1 MRIWHTASGWYDA
14 GMNRDDA
21 ALSTALKVFFVV
33 LIALVGAR
41 LGSQAAVSD
50 PVAQPATVSNG
61 YFSDASTDI
70 TEKKPKPNSARD
82 TATATSAP
90 TDTNRPKPKD
100 ETDSQKRSLATPQ
113 APAPAVDA
121 TAFLVADLASGK
133 VFAKK
138 SADRP
143 RPIASLTKLM
153 TAVIAH
159 ETQIADDTVT
169 VSPQAAATYGRS
181 GRLLAG
187 DRITVENLLAPLL
200 LESSNDAAVALAEH
214 TGKTQFINY
223 MNRKATALGMSQTRF
238 ADASGLSSQNVSSP
252 NDLLALARYIHQKK
266 PFIFDL
272 TKRSQVSTPDRA
284 SEALDIYT
292 ANNPMVGRPDFLGGK
307 NGYTD
312 KARHTLLSLFSV
324 PFPHGSRPV
333 AIIVLG
339 SDTHS
344 QDTKKLLGWLKTGR

>member
-1 MRIWHTASGWYDA
+1 
-14 GMNRDDA
+14 MNRDNA

-33 LIALVGAR
+33 LIALVGAQ
-41 LGSQAAVSD
+41 LGSQAAISD

-61 YFSDASTDI
+61 YFSDTSAEI
-70 TEKKPKPNSARD
+70 TEKKSKRDSAED
-82 TATATSAP
+82 TATSAP
-90 TDTNRPKPKD
+90 TDTDHPKSKD
-100 ETDSQKRSLATPQ
+100 AKDSQKRSLATPQ
-113 APAPAVDA
+113 APAPAVNA

-143 RPIASLTKLM
+143 RPIASITKLM
-153 TAVIAH
+153 TAVIAS
-159 ETQIADDTVT
+159 ETQVANDTVT

-187 DRITVENLLAPLL
+187 DRITVGNLLAPLL

-252 NDLLALARYIHQKK
+252 NDLLKLTRYIHQKK

-272 TKRSQVSTPDRA
+272 TKRSQVSTPDRS

-312 KARHTLLSLFSV
+312 EARHTLLSLFSV

-339 SDTHS
+339 SDTHK
-344 QDTKKLLGWLKTGR
+344 QDTKNLLRWLKTGR